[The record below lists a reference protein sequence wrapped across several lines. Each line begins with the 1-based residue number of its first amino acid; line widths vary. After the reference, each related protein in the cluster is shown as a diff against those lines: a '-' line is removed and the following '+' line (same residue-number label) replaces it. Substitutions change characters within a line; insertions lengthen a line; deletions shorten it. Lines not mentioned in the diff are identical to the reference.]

1 LRTDA
6 KVFLSILRKSNYKFD
21 FIVNFKKYWTSGR
34 KTETCWQGTCGATD
48 MKSRTK
54 VVVIGGGIAGCS
66 TLYHLTQE
74 GWSDVVL
81 VERNEL
87 TSGTTW
93 HSAAQVT
100 NFGMNQTMVGLKTH
114 SINLYKELAEDPD
127 YPINYHHADGGIRL
141 ANTEAQ
147 LQGYRHFASMARGMD
162 VHFEV
167 IDAAECAR
175 RHPLI
180 STDNLLGGLWDP
192 LDGDIDPA
200 QLCQALARRA
210 RKAGAEV
217 YRNTP
222 VIGLTQHKDDT
233 WTVQTPHG
241 DIDCDIVVNAGGYRV
256 NEVGAM
262 MGVHHPVASMEHQ
275 YFLTEDIPAIKAAG
289 HRMPLLRCPISD
301 YYCRQEKNGLLVGFY
316 EQNCKTW
323 GLDGIDPHFVNAL
336 CPDDLD
342 RVTDVLE
349 GAFARMP
356 ALMEVGIHTV
366 VNGPITYTIDGA
378 PLVGPIPGKRNAFCI
393 IGLRAGLGE
402 GGGHGWLLAQQI
414 VHGEACYDTWVLDP
428 RRFTGHAN
436 VELTALKAIEDYQN
450 EFRFHFPHEHRPA
463 GRNAKITPLTPVLA
477 AEGAAFT
484 VVNGW
489 ERVDYIKPT
498 ADFHPSLSFDF
509 DETFDVIAGEVR
521 NVQENV
527 GLCEVTGFNRIEIT
541 GTDRQ
546 TFLDRLICGA
556 LPRREGRVGLAYLLN
571 AHGMIKCEAT
581 VANLPESD
589 RGPARIWY
597 GSAAASE
604 FHDMDWLRAHL
615 RPDENVQLRSL
626 TNDQTI
632 LVLAGPKARAVL
644 QQVARG
650 DWSAAAFPWL
660 SVRESFIGIAPAT
673 VMAVSF
679 SGELAY
685 EIHVPN
691 AALYAAYLALCDA
704 GSAHGLSLFGARA
717 VESMRLEKGFLHW
730 KADLLTEY
738 DPFETGLDRFVRLN
752 KSTFVGQDALIKRR
766 AEGPR
771 KRLVTLEVESTRAP
785 AHGGASVLRDGAVIG
800 TVTSGD
806 WGHRVQKN
814 LAYAFIDP
822 AFTEVG
828 TGLKVDICGTEIAAQ
843 VIDPAL
849 YDPGFARVRA

>member
-1 LRTDA
+1 
-6 KVFLSILRKSNYKFD
+6 
-21 FIVNFKKYWTSGR
+21 
-34 KTETCWQGTCGATD
+34 

-54 VVVIGGGIAGCS
+54 VVIIGGGIAGCS

-100 NFGMNQTMVGLKTH
+100 NFGMTQTMVGLKTH
-114 SINLYKELAEDPD
+114 SINLYKKLSEDPE

-147 LQGYRHFASMARGMD
+147 MQGYRHFASMARGMG
-162 VHFEV
+162 VNFEV
-167 IDAAECAR
+167 IDAEECAR

-180 STDNLLGGLWDP
+180 STVNLLGGLWDP

-200 QLCQALARRA
+200 QLCQALAYHA

-222 VIGLTQHKDDT
+222 VTELTQHKDDT
-233 WTVQTPHG
+233 WTVHTEHG
-241 DIDCDIVVNAGGYRV
+241 DIDCDIVVNACGYRV

-275 YFLTEDIPAIKAAG
+275 YFLTEDIPDIAKAG

-301 YYCRQEKNGLLVGFY
+301 YYCRQEKGGLLVGFY
-316 EQNCKTW
+316 EQGCKTW
-323 GLDGIDPHFVNAL
+323 GMDGIDPNFVNAL

-342 RVTDVLE
+342 RVMDVLA
-349 GAFARMP
+349 GAFERMP
-356 ALMEVGIHTV
+356 ALADTGIRTV

-414 VHGEACYDTWVLDP
+414 VHSEACYDTWVLDP

-436 VELTALKAIEDYQN
+436 VELTSLKAIEDYQN

-463 GRNAKITPLTPVLA
+463 GRPAKTTPLTPVLA
-477 AEGAAFT
+477 AEGAEFT

-489 ERVDYIKPT
+489 ERMDYIKPSP
-498 ADFHPSLSFDF
+498 DFHPTLSFNF
-509 DETFDVIAGEVR
+509 DEAFDIVADDVK
-521 NVQENV
+521 NVQDNV
-527 GLCEVTGFNRIEIT
+527 GLCEVNGFNRFEIT
-541 GTDRQ
+541 GADRHS
-546 TFLDRLICGA
+546 FLDRMFCGA
-556 LPRREGRVGLAYLLN
+556 VTKRDGRVGLGYLLN
-571 AHGMIKCEAT
+571 HHGMLKSEAT
-581 VANLPESD
+581 VANLPASD
-589 RGPARIWY
+589 RGPARVWY

-604 FHDMDWLRAHL
+604 YHDMDWLTQHIRQGEDV
-615 RPDENVQLRSL
+615 RIRSL

-632 LVLAGPKARAVL
+632 LVLAGPKSRDVL
-644 QQVARG
+644 AACARG
-650 DWSAAAFPWL
+650 DWSADAFPLL
-660 SVRESFIGIAPAT
+660 SVRECFIGFAPAT
-673 VMAVSF
+673 VMGVSF

-691 AALYAAYLALCDA
+691 ASLYAAYLALRQA
-704 GSAHGLSLFGARA
+704 GRVHGLKLFGARA
-717 VESMRLEKGFLHW
+717 VESMRMEKGFLHW
-730 KADLLTEY
+730 KSEILTEF
-738 DPFETGLDRFVRLN
+738 DPYETGLDRFVKLE
-752 KSTFVGQDALIKRR
+752 KGDFIGKDALLKRQK
-766 AEGPR
+766 EGLR
-771 KRLVTLEVESTRAP
+771 KKLVTLKVEATHAP
-785 AHGGASVLRDGAVIG
+785 ARGGSSVMQDGKVVG

-806 WGHRVQKN
+806 WGHRVGLN
-814 LAYAFIDP
+814 LAYAFVEPNLAAEGIKIQMDIYGDMVDV
-822 AFTEVG
+822 EV
-828 TGLKVDICGTEIAAQ
+828 IA
-843 VIDPAL
+843 PSP
-849 YDPGFARVRA
+849 YDPSLARMRS

>member
-1 LRTDA
+1 
-6 KVFLSILRKSNYKFD
+6 
-21 FIVNFKKYWTSGR
+21 
-34 KTETCWQGTCGATD
+34 
-48 MKSRTK
+48 MKSRTR

-81 VERNEL
+81 VERDEL

-114 SINLYKELAEDPD
+114 SINLYKELAEDPE

-147 LQGYRHFASMARGMD
+147 MEGYRHFASMARGMD

-167 IDAAECAR
+167 IDAGECAR

-210 RKAGAEV
+210 RLAGAEV
-217 YRNTP
+217 YRHTP
-222 VIGLTQHKDDT
+222 VTGLTQHTDDT
-233 WTVQTPHG
+233 WTVHTQKG

-262 MGVHHPVASMEHQ
+262 MGVHHPVMSMEHQ
-275 YFLTEDIPAIKAAG
+275 YFLTEPIAAIAEAG

-301 YYCRQEKNGLLVGFY
+301 YYCRQEKKGLLLGFY
-316 EQNCKTW
+316 EQDCKTW
-323 GLDGIDPHFVNAL
+323 GMDGIDPNFVNAL

-356 ALMEVGIHTV
+356 ALMEAGIHSI

-414 VHGEACYDTWVLDP
+414 VHGEACYDTWCIDP

-450 EFRFHFPHEHRPA
+450 EFRFHFPNEHRPA
-463 GRNAKITPLTPVLA
+463 GRSAKTTPLTPVLA
-477 AEGAAFT
+477 AQNAEFA

-489 ERVDYIKPT
+489 ERIEYVKPSS
-498 ADFHPSLSFDF
+498 DFHCTPSFRF
-509 DETFDVIAGEVR
+509 DEAFELVGREIANVR
-521 NVQENV
+521 ENV
-527 GLCEVTGFNRIEIT
+527 GLTEVSGFNRFELSGT
-541 GTDRQ
+541 GVHDFMDRMA
-546 TFLDRLICGA
+546 CGRV
-556 LPRREGRVGLAYLLN
+556 PRKQGRVGLIYLLN
-571 AHGMIKCEAT
+571 HHGMVKSEAT
-581 VANLPESD
+581 IANLPD
-589 RGPARIWY
+589 GRVWY
-597 GSAAASE
+597 GSAAAAE
-604 FHDMDWLRAHL
+604 FHDMDWLQSHIRSGE
-615 RPDENVQLRSL
+615 DVQIRSL
-626 TNDQTI
+626 TNDCTI
-632 LVLAGPKARAVL
+632 LVLAGPRARDVMRKVSRA
-644 QQVARG
+644 
-650 DWSAAAFPWL
+650 DWSKEAFPWL
-660 SVRESFIGIAPAT
+660 SVRTCFIGIAPAV

-691 AALYAAYLALCDA
+691 NQLYAAYLALREA
-704 GSAHGLSLFGARA
+704 GDPLGLQLFGSRA
-717 VESMRLEKGFLHW
+717 VESMRLEKGYLHW
-730 KADLLTEY
+730 KADILTEF
-738 DPFETGLDRFVRLN
+738 DPFETGLDRFVTMD
-752 KSTFVGQDALIKRR
+752 KGDFIGKAALAQRQT
-766 AEGPR
+766 R
-771 KRLVTLEVESTRAP
+771 KRENSLVTLEVDCDQVA
-785 AHGGASVLRDGAVIG
+785 AHGGASVMRDGEVVG

-806 WGHRVQKN
+806 WGHRVGKN
-814 LAYAFIDP
+814 LAYAFVKTDFSEPGSEVAIDILGDRIPATVIAPSPYDP
-822 AFTEVG
+822 ANE
-828 TGLKVDICGTEIAAQ
+828 Q
-843 VIDPAL
+843 VR
-849 YDPGFARVRA
+849 G

>member
-1 LRTDA
+1 M
-6 KVFLSILRKSNYKFD
+6 
-21 FIVNFKKYWTSGR
+21 
-34 KTETCWQGTCGATD
+34 KTQTRC
-48 MKSRTK
+48 
-54 VVVIGGGIAGCS
+54 VVIGGGIAGCS

-74 GWSDVVL
+74 GWKDVVL

-114 SINLYKELAEDPD
+114 SINLYKELSDDPE
-127 YPINYHHADGGIRL
+127 YPINYHHGDGGIRL

-147 LQGYRHFASMARGMD
+147 MEGYRHFASMARGMD

-180 STDNLLGGLWDP
+180 STENLLGGLWDP

-210 RKAGAEV
+210 RNAGAEV

-222 VIGLTQHKDDT
+222 VTGLTQRKDHT
-233 WTVQTPHG
+233 WTVHTEKG
-241 DIDCDIVVNAGGYRV
+241 DIDCDVVVNACGYRV

-262 MGVHHPVASMEHQ
+262 MGVHHPVMSMEHQ
-275 YFLTEDIPAIKAAG
+275 YFLTEEIPAIRDAA

-316 EQNCKTW
+316 EQGCRTW
-323 GLDGIDPHFVNAL
+323 GMDGIDPNFVNAL
-336 CPDDLD
+336 CPDDID

-356 ALMEVGIHTV
+356 ALTEVGIHTV

-414 VHGEACYDTWVLDP
+414 VHGEACYDTWPLDP
-428 RRFTGHAN
+428 RRFTGHGN
-436 VELTALKAIEDYQN
+436 VELCALKAVEDYQN

-463 GRNAKITPLTPVLA
+463 GRPVKTTPLTPVLA
-477 AEGAAFT
+477 AEGAEFT

-489 ERVDYIKPT
+489 ERADFFKPT
-498 ADFHPSLSFDF
+498 PDFK
-509 DETFDVIAGEVR
+509 ETHCFHFNEAFSVIAGEVAA
-521 NVQENV
+521 VQNSV
-527 GLCEVTGFNRIEIT
+527 GLTEVNGFNRYELS
-541 GTDRQ
+541 GDGVHD
-546 TFLDRLICGA
+546 FLDRMICGNV
-556 LPRREGRVGLAYLLN
+556 PRRSGRVGLGYLLN
-571 AHGMIKCEAT
+571 HHGMIKSEAT
-581 VANLPESD
+581 IANLPGG
-589 RGPARIWY
+589 RVWY
-597 GSAAASE
+597 GSAAAAE
-604 FHDMDWLRAHL
+604 WHDMDWLRKHL
-615 RPDENVQLRSL
+615 TPEDDVQIRSL

-632 LVLAGPKARAVL
+632 LVVAGPKAREVMQAVSR
-644 QQVARG
+644 A

-660 SVRESFIGIAPAT
+660 SVRECFVGIAPAT
-673 VMAVSF
+673 VMSVSF

-691 AALYAAYLALCDA
+691 NQLYAAYLALRAA
-704 GSAHGLSLFGARA
+704 GEPHGMTLFGARA
-717 VESMRLEKGFLHW
+717 IESMRLEKGFLHW
-730 KADLLTEY
+730 KAELLTEF
-738 DPFETGLDRFVRLN
+738 DPFETGLDRFVKMDKPEFIGR
-752 KSTFVGQDALIKRR
+752 KALQARQQN
-766 AEGPR
+766 GPR
-771 KRLVTLEVESTRAP
+771 KRLVSLVVDGTDAP
-785 AHGGASVLRDGAVIG
+785 AHGGASVMLNDRVVG

-806 WGHRVQKN
+806 WGHRVGKN
-814 LAYAFIDP
+814 LAYAF
-822 AFTEVG
+822 V
-828 TGLKVDICGTEIAAQ
+828 
-843 VIDPAL
+843 DPAL
-849 YDPGFARVRA
+849 AVPGRKLCIDIIGKITPAHVIDSCPYDSQMTLPRH

>member
-1 LRTDA
+1 M
-6 KVFLSILRKSNYKFD
+6 
-21 FIVNFKKYWTSGR
+21 
-34 KTETCWQGTCGATD
+34 KTQT
-48 MKSRTK
+48 R

-66 TLYHLTQE
+66 TLYHLTKE
-74 GWSDVVL
+74 GWTDVVL

-100 NFGMNQTMVGLKTH
+100 NFGMNQTMVGLKSH
-114 SINLYKELAEDPD
+114 SIRLYKELAEDPE
-127 YPINYHHADGGIRL
+127 YPINYHHGDGGIRL
-141 ANTEAQ
+141 ANTERVME
-147 LQGYRHFASMARGMD
+147 GYRHFASMAKGMG
-162 VHFEV
+162 VNFEV

-180 STDNLLGGLWDP
+180 STDNLIGGLWDP

-222 VIGLTQHKDDT
+222 VTGLTQHKDDS
-233 WTVQTPHG
+233 WTVHTENG
-241 DIDCDIVVNAGGYRV
+241 DIHCEIIVNACGYRV

-275 YFLTEDIPAIKAAG
+275 YFLTEEIPAIREAG

-316 EQNCKTW
+316 EQGCKTW
-323 GLDGIDPHFVNAL
+323 GMDGIDPNFVNAL

-356 ALMEVGIHTV
+356 ALMDVGIHTV

-414 VHGEACYDTWVLDP
+414 VHGEACYDTWCLDP

-450 EFRFHFPHEHRPA
+450 EFRFHMPHEHRPA
-463 GRNAKITPLTPVLA
+463 GRPMKTTPLTPILA
-477 AEGAAFT
+477 AEGAEFGT
-484 VVNGW
+484 VNGW
-489 ERVDYIKPT
+489 ERMAYIKPS
-498 ADFHPSLSFDF
+498 ADFHETHSFRF
-509 DETFDVIAGEVR
+509 TEAFDVVAKEIKSLQAS
-521 NVQENV
+521 V
-527 GLCEVTGFNRIEIT
+527 GLTEVNGFNRIEIT
-541 GTDRQ
+541 GTDARDW
-546 TFLDRLICGA
+546 LDTMFCGQVTKK
-556 LPRREGRVGLAYLLN
+556 PGRVGLGYLLN
-571 AHGMIKCEAT
+571 HHGCVKGEAT
-581 VANLPESD
+581 LANLDAET
-589 RGPARIWY
+589 IWY

-604 FHDMDWLRAHL
+604 WHDMDWLRAHL
-615 RPDENVQLRSL
+615 PKGKDIQLRSL
-626 TNDQTI
+626 TNDYTI
-632 LVLAGPKARAVL
+632 LVLAGPKSRDVL
-644 QQVARG
+644 AAASRG
-650 DWSAAAFPWL
+650 DWSAAGFPWL
-660 SVRESFIGIAPAT
+660 AVRRAFVGIAPAV

-691 AALYAAYLALCDA
+691 ALLYSAYLALRKA
-704 GSAHGLSLFGARA
+704 GEAHGLTLFGSQA
-717 VESMRLEKGFLHW
+717 VESMRLEKGYLHW
-730 KADLLTEY
+730 KADLITEF
-738 DPFETGLDRFVRLN
+738 DPFETGLHRFVDLS
-752 KSTFVGQDALIKRR
+752 KPDFIGKAALGRR
-766 AEGPR
+766 KAEGTR
-771 KRLVTLEVESTRAP
+771 RQLVSLVLDCTHAP
-785 AHGGASVLRDGAVIG
+785 AHGGDSVVREGSVVG
-800 TVTSGD
+800 TVTSAG
-806 WGHRVQKN
+806 WGHRVGRN
-814 LAYAFIDP
+814 IAYAFVDP
-822 AFTEVG
+822 GFAAEGTSLTVEVIG
-828 TGLKVDICGTEIAAQ
+828 EPVPAV
-843 VIDPAL
+843 VIDAAL
-849 YDPGFARVRA
+849 YDPQNLLVRA